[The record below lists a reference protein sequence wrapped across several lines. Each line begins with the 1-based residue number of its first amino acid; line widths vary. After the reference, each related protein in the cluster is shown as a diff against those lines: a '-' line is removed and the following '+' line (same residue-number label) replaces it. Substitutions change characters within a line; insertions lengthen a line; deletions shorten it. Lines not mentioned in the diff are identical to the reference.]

1 MDRSCFNSVDI
12 RRMPIRFFRKE
23 GCLGGRCTFGYGAEY
38 SFSMKDDVMGIE
50 YIPLETTDSCLIS
63 NLTYLI
69 MDDDFIF
76 VQNGKTDQVFKFT
89 RQGKFVCQIG
99 RVGNGPGEYAPWT
112 IENISLD
119 VNKKEVFLNSRRLP
133 AFVYSYD
140 GEFLRTDTT
149 TVEAVEIAIC

>member
-69 MDDDFIF
+69 MDDDSSL
-76 VQNGKTDQVFKFT
+76 FKMVRQT
-89 RQGKFVCQIG
+89 RYLNLPDK
-99 RVGNGPGEYAPWT
+99 E
-112 IENISLD
+112 SLY
-119 VNKKEVFLNSRRLP
+119 VR
-133 AFVYSYD
+133 
-140 GEFLRTDTT
+140 
-149 TVEAVEIAIC
+149 